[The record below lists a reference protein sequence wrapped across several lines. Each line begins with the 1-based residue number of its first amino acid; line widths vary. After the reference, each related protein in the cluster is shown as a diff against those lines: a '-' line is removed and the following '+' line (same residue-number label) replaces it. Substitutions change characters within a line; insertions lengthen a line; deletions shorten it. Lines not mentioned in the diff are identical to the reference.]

1 MVVVVVVKVLVV
13 VVVVAFGGSCLFVSL
28 QKLFRVV
35 PRQHKTPTT
44 SHGITAHPTRE
55 PKTPDAK
62 TSNTG
67 DLNAPNAGTE
77 NTGRGNRKHPRNF
90 SLFNARWEPKTPSQE
105 LKTPAGTEK
114 TEPGTE
120 NTAAREPK
128 THLGTKNTAGTENTN
143 AGRKNTAGT
152 ENTNPGTKNPEPN
165 TFAGANPQT
174 TAIQGNYMCAPYIGV

>member
-1 MVVVVVVKVLVV
+1 MVRVC
-13 VVVVAFGGSCLFVSL
+13 SCLYKNSFALSRDNTRL
-28 QKLFRVV
+28 PPFHTGS
-35 PRQHKTPTT
+35 QHTR
-44 SHGITAHPTRE
+44 HGNRKHRTRKPE
-55 PKTPDAK
+55 T
-62 TSNTG
+62 

-77 NTGRGNRKHPRNF
+77 NTGRGNRKHPRFF
-90 SLFNARWEPKTPSQE
+90 SLFNARREPKTPSQE

-152 ENTNPGTKNPEPN
+152 ENTNPGTKSPEP
-165 TFAGANPQT
+165 FATGELDRSDGRSDEEKS
-174 TAIQGNYMCAPYIGV
+174 AILSRGKGSP

>member
-1 MVVVVVVKVLVV
+1 MVVVA
-13 VVVVAFGGSCLFVSL
+13 VVAFGGSCLFVSL
-28 QKLFRVV
+28 QKFFRVV
-35 PRQHKTPTT
+35 PRQHKTPTI

-62 TSNTG
+62 TRNTG

-77 NTGRGNRKHPRNF
+77 NTGRGNRKHPRIF
-90 SLFNARWEPKTPSQE
+90 SLFNARREPKTPSQE